1 MGISKDL
8 IKIICKQKNKSYK
21 KQNYPIQHV
30 YKQMNEW
37 NEKKSIIK
45 NFSWRD
51 TFKRNV
57 KIIIIFLLEY
67 LPFSWEVVFFSYIR
81 GENINKIN
89 L

>member
-8 IKIICKQKNKSYK
+8 IEIICR
-21 KQNYPIQHV
+21 
-30 YKQMNEW
+30 
-37 NEKKSIIK
+37 EKKSIIK

-57 KIIIIFLLEY
+57 KIMIIFLLEY
-67 LPFSWEVVFFSYIR
+67 LPFSWEMVFFSYIR